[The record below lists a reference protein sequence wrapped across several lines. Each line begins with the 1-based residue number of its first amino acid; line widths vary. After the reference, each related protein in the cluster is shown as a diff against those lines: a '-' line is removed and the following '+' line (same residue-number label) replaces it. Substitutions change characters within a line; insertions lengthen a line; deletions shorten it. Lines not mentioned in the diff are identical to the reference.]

1 MTVAFAALAIAG
13 ANAQTKFGVRAGLN
27 LADVA
32 IKSEDVKEES
42 KIRPA
47 FYVGGLAE
55 FAFNDVVL
63 MDAGLTYSNQ
73 GAKPKEGDGALV
85 QHALNLPVW
94 FKYDFAGFR
103 PKVGVNLGFLTKAEL
118 KVKNNDGNSETL
130 SFNPDKTFDFGL
142 GVGAEYN
149 LPFGL
154 FFDATFNLGLT
165 DVSTKEKTTEQFPV
179 LNMRNRVI
187 QIGVGYK
194 F

>member
-1 MTVAFAALAIAG
+1 MTVAFAALTIAG

-32 IKSEDVKEES
+32 IKSEDVKQES

-55 FAFNDVVL
+55 YAFNDVVL

-73 GAKPKEGDGALV
+73 GAKDKEGDGALR
-85 QHALNLPVW
+85 QHALNLPIW

-103 PKVGVNLGFLTKAEL
+103 PKAGLYAGYIVERKAEWGGRT
-118 KVKNNDGNSETL
+118 VIRDRGAYNY
-130 SFNPDKTFDFGL
+130 FDYGISL
-142 GVGAEYN
+142 GAEYN
-149 LPFGL
+149 LPNNGL
-154 FFDATFNLGLT
+154 FFEASYNWGLANLVKNGDSKNYT
-165 DVSTKEKTTEQFPV
+165 
-179 LNMRNRVI
+179 NNRVI
-187 QIGVGYK
+187 QVGVGYK

>member
-1 MTVAFAALAIAG
+1 MKKILMTVAFAALAIAG

-32 IKSEDVKEES
+32 LKSGDVKRES

-73 GAKPKEGDGALV
+73 GAKAKEGDDALR

-103 PKVGVNLGFLTKAEL
+103 PKAGLYAGYILSQQL
-118 KVKNNDGNSETL
+118 KTGNEITTV
-130 SFNPDKTFDFGL
+130 DKDDYKHFDYGIGL
-142 GVGAEYN
+142 GAEYN
-149 LPFGL
+149 LPNNGL
-154 FFDATFNLGLT
+154 FFEASYNWGLANL
-165 DVSTKEKTTEQFPV
+165 EK
-179 LNMRNRVI
+179 NGDSKNYANNRVI
-187 QIGVGYK
+187 QVGVGYK

>member
-1 MTVAFAALAIAG
+1 MKKILMTVAFAALAIAG

-32 IKSEDVKEES
+32 IKSEDVGGES

-103 PKVGVNLGFLTKAEL
+103 PKAGLYAGYILSQQTKAEG
-118 KVKNNDGNSETL
+118 KTETVKSDDYNH
-130 SFNPDKTFDFGL
+130 FDYGIGL
-142 GVGAEYN
+142 GAEYN
-149 LPFGL
+149 LPNNGL
-154 FFDATFNLGLT
+154 FFEASYNWGLANLQKNG
-165 DVSTKEKTTEQFPV
+165 DSK
-179 LNMRNRVI
+179 NYANNRVI
-187 QIGVGYK
+187 QVGVGYK

>member
-1 MTVAFAALAIAG
+1 MKKILMTVAFAALAIAG

-32 IKSEDVKEES
+32 LKSGDVKRES

-73 GAKPKEGDGALV
+73 GAKAKEGDGALR

-103 PKVGVNLGFLTKAEL
+103 PKAGLYAGYILSQQL
-118 KVKNNDGNSETL
+118 KTGNEITTV
-130 SFNPDKTFDFGL
+130 DKDDYKHFDYGIGL
-142 GVGAEYN
+142 GAEYN
-149 LPFGL
+149 LPNNGL
-154 FFDATFNLGLT
+154 FFEASYNWGLANL
-165 DVSTKEKTTEQFPV
+165 EK
-179 LNMRNRVI
+179 NGDSKNYANNRVI
-187 QIGVGYK
+187 QVGVGYK
-194 F
+194 L

>member
-1 MTVAFAALAIAG
+1 MKKILMTVAFAALTIAG
-13 ANAQTKFGVRAGLN
+13 ANAQPKFGVRAGLN

-32 IKSEDVKEES
+32 LKSGDVKQES

-73 GAKPKEGDGALV
+73 GAKAKEGDGALV

-103 PKVGVNLGFLTKAEL
+103 PKAGLYAGYILSQQTKAEG
-118 KVKNNDGNSETL
+118 KTETVKSDLYNH
-130 SFNPDKTFDFGL
+130 FDYGIGL
-142 GVGAEYN
+142 GAEYN
-149 LPFGL
+149 LPNNGL
-154 FFDATFNLGLT
+154 FFEASYNWGLANL
-165 DVSTKEKTTEQFPV
+165 EK
-179 LNMRNRVI
+179 NGDSKNYANNRVI
-187 QIGVGYK
+187 QVGVGYK

>member
-1 MTVAFAALAIAG
+1 MKKILMTVAFAALAIAG

-27 LADVA
+27 LTDVA
-32 IKSEDVKEES
+32 IKSEDAKVES

-73 GAKPKEGDGALV
+73 GTKAKEGDGALR

-103 PKVGVNLGFLTKAEL
+103 PKAGLYAGYILSQQL
-118 KVKNNDGNSETL
+118 KTGNEITTV
-130 SFNPDKTFDFGL
+130 DKDDYNHFDYGIGL
-142 GVGAEYN
+142 GAEYN
-149 LPFGL
+149 LPNNGL
-154 FFDATFNLGLT
+154 FFEASYNWGLANLDKNGDAKNYTN
-165 DVSTKEKTTEQFPV
+165 
-179 LNMRNRVI
+179 NRVI
-187 QIGVGYK
+187 QVGVGYK

>member
-1 MTVAFAALAIAG
+1 MKKILMTVAFAALAIAG

-32 IKSEDVKEES
+32 VKSEDVKVES
-42 KIRPA
+42 KIRPS

-73 GAKPKEGDGALV
+73 GSKAKEGDGKYI
-85 QHALNLPVW
+85 QHSLNLPVW
-94 FKYDFAGFR
+94 IKYDFEGFR
-103 PKVGVNLGFLTKAEL
+103 PKAGLYAGYILSAQGKSNGKT
-118 KVKNNDGNSETL
+118 ETID
-130 SFNPDKTFDFGL
+130 SNAYNHFDYGIGL
-142 GVGAEYN
+142 GAEYN
-149 LPFGL
+149 LPNNGL
-154 FFDATFNLGLT
+154 FFEASYNWGLANLDKNGDSKNYT
-165 DVSTKEKTTEQFPV
+165 
-179 LNMRNRVI
+179 NNRVI

>member
-1 MTVAFAALAIAG
+1 MKKILMTVAFAALTIAG

-32 IKSEDVKEES
+32 SKTNDKKDET

-73 GAKPKEGDGALV
+73 GNKPKEGDAATI
-85 QHALNLPVW
+85 QHALNLPIW
-94 FKYDFAGFR
+94 FKYDFTGFR
-103 PKVGVNLGFLTKAEL
+103 PKAGLYAGYILSEQARLG
-118 KVKNNDGNSETL
+118 
-130 SFNPDKTFDFGL
+130 DKTTTVDKDAYNHFDYGIGL
-142 GVGAEYN
+142 GVEYN
-149 LPFGL
+149 LPNNGL
-154 FFDATFNLGLT
+154 FFEASYNWGLANLDKNGDSKNYT
-165 DVSTKEKTTEQFPV
+165 
-179 LNMRNRVI
+179 NNRVI
-187 QIGVGYK
+187 QVGVGYK

>member
-1 MTVAFAALAIAG
+1 MKKVFMTVAFAALAIAG
-13 ANAQTKFGVRAGLN
+13 ANAQVKFGARAGLN
-27 LADVA
+27 LADLA
-32 IKSEDVKEES
+32 IKISDAKAET

-55 FAFNDVVL
+55 YAFNDVTL
-63 MDAGLTYSNQ
+63 LDAGLTYSNQ

-103 PKVGVNLGFLTKAEL
+103 PKAGLYAGYILSQQTKA
-118 KVKNNDGNSETL
+118 DGKTETVE
-130 SFNPDKTFDFGL
+130 SDSYNHFDYGIGL
-142 GVGAEYN
+142 GAEYN
-149 LPFGL
+149 LSDNGL
-154 FFDATFNLGLT
+154 FFEASYNWGLANLQKNG
-165 DVSTKEKTTEQFPV
+165 DSK
-179 LNMRNRVI
+179 NYSNNRVI

>member
-1 MTVAFAALAIAG
+1 MKKILMTVAFAALAIAG

-32 IKSEDVKEES
+32 IKSRDVKVET

-73 GAKPKEGDGALV
+73 GSKPKEGDGALV

-103 PKVGVNLGFLTKAEL
+103 PKAGLYAGYILSQQTKAEG
-118 KVKNNDGNSETL
+118 KTKTVKSDLYNH
-130 SFNPDKTFDFGL
+130 FDYGIGL
-142 GVGAEYN
+142 GAEYN
-149 LPFGL
+149 LPNNGL
-154 FFDATFNLGLT
+154 FFEASYNWGLANLDKNGDSKNYT
-165 DVSTKEKTTEQFPV
+165 
-179 LNMRNRVI
+179 NNRVI

>member
-1 MTVAFAALAIAG
+1 MKKILMTVAFAALAIAG

-32 IKSEDVKEES
+32 LKSGDVKRES

-73 GAKPKEGDGALV
+73 GAKAKEGDGALR

-103 PKVGVNLGFLTKAEL
+103 PKAGLYAGYILSQQL
-118 KVKNNDGNSETL
+118 KTGNEITTV
-130 SFNPDKTFDFGL
+130 DKKDDYNHFDYGIGL
-142 GVGAEYN
+142 GAEYN
-149 LPFGL
+149 LPNNGL
-154 FFDATFNLGLT
+154 FFEASYNWGLANLDKNGDAKNYTN
-165 DVSTKEKTTEQFPV
+165 
-179 LNMRNRVI
+179 NRVI
-187 QIGVGYK
+187 QVGVGYK

>member
-1 MTVAFAALAIAG
+1 MKKILMTVAFAALAIAG

-32 IKSEDVKEES
+32 IKSRDVKAET
-42 KIRPA
+42 KIRPS
-47 FYVGGLAE
+47 FYAGALAE

-73 GAKPKEGDGALV
+73 GAKAKEGDGALR

-103 PKVGVNLGFLTKAEL
+103 PKAGLYAGYILSQQL
-118 KVKNNDGNSETL
+118 KTGNEITTV
-130 SFNPDKTFDFGL
+130 DKDDYKHFDYGIGL
-142 GVGAEYN
+142 GVEYN
-149 LPFGL
+149 LPNNGL
-154 FFDATFNLGLT
+154 FFEASYNWGLANL
-165 DVSTKEKTTEQFPV
+165 EK
-179 LNMRNRVI
+179 NGDSKNYANNRVI
-187 QIGVGYK
+187 QVGVGYK